1 MARTLVLKLGG
12 SLVTDKSKAYCLR
25 ERVLKTACAEVRECR
40 DAGLFDRLLV
50 VHGVGSFGHPPVIE
64 HKLYKGFI
72 DKGQLMPISRTQSK
86 VNELRAKISACL
98 QDEGLPVN
106 YLHISSIATAT
117 KGKITR
123 LDVEAARGWLEIGMV
138 PVLGGDMVQDTAM
151 GFSVGS
157 GDQVAALLAK
167 EFKAS
172 HLVFATDV
180 AGVYETDPKSTPDA
194 RILSEVSLSAMGA
207 VDLSHG
213 KGDASGAMR
222 GKLASVAMLEPEL
235 RQGMEMAIM
244 SMMHPGNLRAFL
256 EGKQVQA
263 TRIRA

>member
-1 MARTLVLKLGG
+1 VLKLGG
-12 SLVTDKSKAYCLR
+12 SLVTDKSKPYCLR
-25 ERVLKTACAEVRECR
+25 EEVLRTAAVEVRECR
-40 DAGLFDRLLV
+40 EVGLFDQLIV

-86 VNELRAKISACL
+86 VNELRAKISASL

-123 LDVEAARGWLEIGMV
+123 LDVEALRGWLKIGMV

-157 GDQVAALLAK
+157 GDQVAAILAK
-167 EFKAS
+167 EFAAT

-180 AGVYETDPKSTPDA
+180 AGVFETDPKSYPDA
-194 RILSEVSLSAMGA
+194 KIVPEISLSSMGA
-207 VDLSHG
+207 VDLTHG
-213 KGDASGAMR
+213 KADASGAMS
-222 GKLASVAMLEPEL
+222 GKLSSLSILEPEL
-235 RQGMEMAIM
+235 RQGMDAAII
-244 SMMHPGNLRAFL
+244 SMMCPGNLRAFL
-256 EGKQVQA
+256 EGRSLMA
-263 TRIRA
+263 TRIKA